1 MFYYIFKVRNNTWNT
16 FKNIGMLILDEDK
29 FVTSSK
35 HVLLPILTATEIHGC
50 QLNHDQEDVAVR
62 LSP

>member
-1 MFYYIFKVRNNTWNT
+1 
-16 FKNIGMLILDEDK
+16 MLILDEDK
-29 FVTSSK
+29 LVTSSK
-35 HVLLPILTATEIHGC
+35 RMLLPILTATEFHGR